1 MKMSQEKKGE
11 LVARLSARLEQSPN
25 LYLTDFTGL
34 AVKPMTELRRKLR
47 DVGVEYVVVK
57 NTLAVRAMEAA
68 SVEGLDDLLNG
79 PTGVVFA
86 GDEPITT
93 AKVLSQFRKEH
104 EALTLKAG
112 LVDGR
117 RITSDEIVRLATL
130 PSREELLGQV
140 AGAFQGPLQGFVGAL
155 SGLLQQFVGA
165 VEALRAQR
173 AGA

>member
-1 MKMSQEKKGE
+1 MTMSHEKKNE
-11 LVARLSARLEQSPN
+11 LVEQLSARLEQSPN

-34 AVKPMTELRRKLR
+34 SVKPMTELRRKLR

-57 NTLAVRAMEAA
+57 NTIARRAFVSA
-68 SVEGLDDLLNG
+68 SVQGFDDLLNG
-79 PTGVVFA
+79 PTAVVLA
-86 GDEPITT
+86 GEEPAAA
-93 AKVLSQFRKEH
+93 AKVLSQFQKEH
-104 EALTLKAG
+104 EALTFKAG

-117 RITSDEIVRLATL
+117 RLDAHEIKRLATL
-130 PSREELLGQV
+130 PSRDELLGQV
-140 AGAFQGPLQGFVGAL
+140 AGTFQGPLQGFVGAL